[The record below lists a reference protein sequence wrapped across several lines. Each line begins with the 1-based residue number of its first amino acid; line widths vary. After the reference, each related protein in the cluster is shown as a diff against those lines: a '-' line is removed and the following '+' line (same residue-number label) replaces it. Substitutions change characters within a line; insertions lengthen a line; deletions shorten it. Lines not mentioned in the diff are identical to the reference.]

1 MIPPFMP
8 KQSDGPVNM
17 NYFDAKQGASALNES
32 VLPKENVKVIKQN
45 QDQFSGFYSRKKW
58 AQNIRN
64 QKYEEKDTVAVSSVL
79 IVSV

>member
-1 MIPPFMP
+1 MKHPWFSDIDLDKLQSKQMTPPFMP

-45 QDQFSGFYSRKKW
+45 QDQFSGFYSRKK
-58 AQNIRN
+58 
-64 QKYEEKDTVAVSSVL
+64 
-79 IVSV
+79 